1 VILIARAALQGIRI
15 VDLTQHLAGPFC
27 TMLLADMGAEVLKI
41 EPPWGD
47 ASRTSAQYPTIEGQN
62 SYFMFVNRN
71 KKSIA
76 LDLKS
81 EKGVEVLK
89 RLVKTSDVVVE
100 NFRPG
105 VMDRLGIGYEALRA
119 VNLGIVYASISGFGQ
134 YGPYIRRQSFDII
147 AQAMSGWMWLNSRE
161 PRGLNS
167 QASLQLSCLAGSPG
181 DTIPGTFCAL
191 SILAALLHRG
201 ATGQGQRIDIAQTDS
216 LMTASGLAQTR
227 TLYSNN
233 TAEERAYRPPSH
245 IHGVYEARDGYVAL
259 RVIGDRAITSVAEVI
274 GVEADEVN
282 PNSEVLR
289 NWLKDRDRDEIVEL
303 LAEKVPCAP
312 VITDDELVND
322 PNVREREMIVEK
334 RHPLGFTYRTIATG
348 IKFSETPT
356 KIDLLPPELGA
367 NTIETLRRFGYDD
380 GEIEQMIKEGVAHT
394 TGA

>member
-1 VILIARAALQGIRI
+1 
-15 VDLTQHLAGPFC
+15 
-27 TMLLADMGAEVLKI
+27 MLLADMGAEVLKI

-89 RLVKTSDVVVE
+89 KLVKTSDVVVE